1 MTDTTAEHGSWREL
15 LSREYAGATTV
26 LAGGVALYATNEF
39 ITISLLP
46 STITDIGG
54 ARLYAWVTTVY
65 LVASVIAATTVGP
78 VLIRF
83 GPRYSYLGALLSF
96 AVGTALCGLA
106 PTMTVL
112 LAGRMVQGLAGGVL
126 AGLGYAV
133 ISAALPENLWTR
145 AAAVVSAMWGVG
157 ILIGPTSGG
166 LFAQFGLWRWGFAV
180 ILILAV
186 LMALLVPIALPAR
199 GSAPGPRVRVP
210 LRSLAVL
217 GMAALVVSVAAIAR
231 SRIITIG
238 LLVLAALLVVLFL
251 VVDRGA
257 AARVLPLKAFQPG
270 PLKWIYLTM
279 GVLMAATMGD
289 MYAPLFGQR
298 LGGMSPAAAGFL
310 GAALSVGWVVG
321 EIRSAEI
328 TNRRTAE
335 RVVAGAPLVMA
346 AGLGLAAVAQR
357 DGAGPGLIALW
368 ALALAISGVGIG
380 AAWPHLSVW
389 AMGAVDEPGEQAVAA
404 AAINTVQ
411 LMCGAFGAG
420 LAGVMVNLHETPDAS
435 VARLLFAVFAGLAAV
450 GWFAS
455 SRAGRHQRL

>member
-1 MTDTTAEHGSWREL
+1 VTDTTAEHGSWREL
-15 LSREYAGATTV
+15 LSRQYIGATTV

-46 STITDIGG
+46 SAITDIGG

-65 LVASVIAATTVGP
+65 LVASVISATTVGP

-106 PTMTVL
+106 PSMTVL
-112 LAGRMVQGLAGGVL
+112 LVGRMVQGLAGGVL

-166 LFAQFGLWRWGFAV
+166 LFAQFGVWRWGFAV
-180 ILILAV
+180 ILLLAV
-186 LMALLVPIALPAR
+186 LMAFLVPIALPAR
-199 GSAPGPRVRVP
+199 GGAPGPRVRVP

-217 GMAALVVSVAAIAR
+217 GMAALIVSVAAIAR
-231 SRIITIG
+231 SQVITVG
-238 LLVLAALLVVLFL
+238 LLIFAALLVVLFL

-257 AARVLPLKAFQPG
+257 TARVLPLKAFQPG

-298 LGGMSPAAAGFL
+298 LGAMSPAAAGFL

-328 TNRRTAE
+328 TDRRTAE
-335 RVVAGAPLVMA
+335 RVVAAAPLVMA
-346 AGLGLAAVAQR
+346 AGLGLAALAQR
-357 DGAGPGLIALW
+357 DGAGSGLIALW

-389 AMGAVDEPGEQAVAA
+389 AMGSEDEPGEQAVGA

-420 LAGVMVNLHETPDAS
+420 LAGVMVNLHEQPDAS
-435 VARLLFAVFAGLAAV
+435 VARLLFGVFAGLAAV

-455 SRAGRHQRL
+455 SRAVRRQSL

>member
-1 MTDTTAEHGSWREL
+1 MTDATAEHGSWREL

-78 VLIRF
+78 VLVRF

-112 LAGRMVQGLAGGVL
+112 LAGRLVQGLAGGVL

-133 ISAALPENLWTR
+133 ISAALPEKLWTR

-180 ILILAV
+180 ILLLAV

-199 GSAPGPRVRVP
+199 GSASGPRVRVP

-217 GMAALVVSVAAIAR
+217 GVAALVVSVAAIAR
-231 SRIITIG
+231 SQIITIG
-238 LLVLAALLVVLFL
+238 LLVLAALLVLLFL
-251 VVDRGA
+251 VVDRSA
-257 AARVLPLKAFQPG
+257 AARVLPLKAFQSG

-328 TNRRTAE
+328 TDRRTAE

-389 AMGAVDEPGEQAVAA
+389 AMGAVDDPGEQAVAA